1 MLIAVAVSVGAF
13 LIGLSKGGIRGM
25 GSVAT
30 ILVALTVPAGVAI
43 GLVLP
48 QMIVG
53 DLTAL
58 LALRRHIA
66 LRIVW
71 PMVVGG
77 IVGVAAAS
85 TVLANL
91 TARSLEVAIAATVV
105 AFVGYR
111 FAVRGR
117 GGWPAGLA
125 TTSAG
130 VLTGVTAGITSTIAH
145 IGGPPVSIHLLA
157 RKVPPLTFAG
167 TSVAVFTI
175 VNLLKVP
182 AYVAADLFDLALM
195 TRMAP
200 AIALVFPGVLAGRWI
215 TARLNAA
222 QFEVII
228 LIGLIIGAGLLVTT

>member
-1 MLIAVAVSVGAF
+1 MLITVAVSVGAI

-30 ILVALTVPAGVAI
+30 ILVALTVPADVAI

-48 QMIVG
+48 LMIAG
-53 DLTAL
+53 DITAL
-58 LALRRHIA
+58 LALRHHIA

-71 PMVVGG
+71 PLVAGG

-91 TARSLEVAIAATVV
+91 TAQSLEMAIAAIIV

-117 GGWPAGLA
+117 GGWPPRLA

-145 IGGPPVSIHLLA
+145 VGGPPVSIHLLA
-157 RKVPPLTFAG
+157 RQVAPLTFAG
-167 TSVAVFTI
+167 TSVAVFTF
-175 VNLLKVP
+175 VNWLKVP
-182 AYVAADLFDLALM
+182 GYLMAGLFDTELM
-195 TRMAP
+195 WRMAP
-200 AIALVFPGVLAGRWI
+200 AIVLVVPGVFVGRWI
-215 TARLNAA
+215 TARLNLA
-222 QFEVII
+222 QFEVLI
-228 LIGLIIGAGLLVTT
+228 LVGLVVGAALLVLV